1 MYPIQ
6 PIPQDNLT
14 LATKY
19 VEIANNLKKLK
30 AIEAELKARLLEQM
44 TNAGLVSFKTND
56 FTITKANRVSI
67 TITDHAKVGKALDE
81 MGVPVAYETVLT
93 KPTQEA
99 VKTLAKQQV
108 AIEGVEASESTY
120 ITIRTAKKE
129 ETKGGR

>member
-1 MYPIQ
+1 MNEITTSP
-6 PIPQDNLT
+6 DNLT

-44 TNAGLVSFKTND
+44 SNAGLVSFKTKD
-56 FTITKANRVSI
+56 FTITKASRVSI
-67 TITDHAKVGKALDE
+67 TITDHAKAGKALDD
-81 MGVPVAYETVLT
+81 MGVPVSYETVLT

-108 AIEGVEASESTY
+108 AIEGVEASESQY
-120 ITIRTAKKE
+120 ITIRTAKKQE
-129 ETKGGR
+129 AS